1 VSISNFGA
9 AGVKPGVCTSTTRPS
24 TPYTGQIIFETDT
37 GLLRV
42 WDGSIWDYI
51 NAGPKEFA
59 TEAARNSAINTLY
72 EGVTAYVQSSTEV
85 SATGAET
92 FLPAGIT
99 TVYDG
104 SNWVCTTP
112 VSARTT
118 TSGTVDLNPW
128 VALTGGGTAPT
139 VSVRTGTKA
148 LVTIQALAN
157 CSVASTQMFYVGV
170 VVTGAS
176 SIGPNPYHYAGRA
189 SAVSGSDQTINGSFV
204 VTGLTPGINT
214 FGLQYGR
221 TNVGGA
227 VTFSYRSITAAGL
240 L

>member
-1 VSISNFGA
+1 MSISNFGA
-9 AGVKPGVCTSTTRPS
+9 AGVKPGVCTSTTRPT
-24 TPYTGQIIFETDT
+24 TPYTGQIIFEVDT

-42 WDGSIWDYI
+42 WDGSVWDYF

-112 VSARTT
+112 VSARTAT
-118 TSGTVDLNPW
+118 TGTVDVNPW

-139 VSVRTGTKA
+139 VTLRTGTKA
-148 LVTIQALAN
+148 FVTIQAVVQP
-157 CSVASTQMFYVGV
+157 SVASTQLYYMGV

-176 SIGPNPYHYAGRA
+176 SIGAGGNWYAGAPSSIAGADR
-189 SAVSGSDQTINGSFV
+189 GLNGSFV
-204 VTGLTPGINT
+204 VTGLTPGLNT

-221 TNVGGA
+221 VNVGGA
-227 VTFSYRSITAAGL
+227 VSFSSRSITAVGL